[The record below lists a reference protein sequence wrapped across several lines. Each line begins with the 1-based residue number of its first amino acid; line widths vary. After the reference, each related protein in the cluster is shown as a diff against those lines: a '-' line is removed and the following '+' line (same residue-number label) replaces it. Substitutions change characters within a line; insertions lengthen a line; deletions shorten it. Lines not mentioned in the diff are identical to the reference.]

1 MKITADE
8 LRPLFLFEHLTD
20 EQLAYLVDHGE
31 VVEYAAGEVIC
42 EEGAPAEHFVVMLSG
57 ETAIYRKSQ
66 GTEVEITRTSQ
77 PGVYNGA
84 TQAYLMDR
92 IDQLYQGTFRAMA
105 PTRIFQMPAHDFAD
119 AIKEWFPMAIHLL
132 EGLFFGMNATRRLL
146 DQRERLTALG
156 TITAGLTH
164 ELNNPAAAAVR
175 SADELGDRIGKTGS
189 RLAELAG
196 DGITGAELGALVALR
211 DELVH
216 REVPARR
223 AMEISDAEDELG
235 DWLESHGLSDAWD
248 LAPDLVSNGF
258 GIADAERIT
267 ELLGPD
273 RLAAAIR
280 WLANGLELAELQS
293 EISEAA
299 VRISTLLGAA
309 KQYSQMDRAP
319 YQTVK
324 LPDLL
329 DSTLTMLSGKI
340 ASGVTVV
347 KEYDPQLP
355 PMQVYAAELNQ
366 VWTNLI
372 DNALYAMAGSGTLT
386 VRAHRDGECALVEIG
401 DTGPGIPEDHLS
413 QIFTPFFTTKPVGD
427 GTGLGLDI
435 SWKIVVNRHHGD
447 LRVESQ
453 PGRTVFKIW
462 LPLVQAEASGGR

>member
-8 LRPLFLFEHLTD
+8 LRPLFLFEHLDD
-20 EQLAYLVDHGE
+20 EQLAYLVEHGE
-31 VVEYAAGEVIC
+31 VVEYGAGQAIC
-42 EEGAPAEHFVVMLSG
+42 QEGEPAEYFVVMISG
-57 ETAIYRKSQ
+57 EVAIFRHSQ
-66 GTEVEITRTSQ
+66 GEEVEITRTTQ
-77 PGVYNGA
+77 PGVYSGA

-92 IDQLYQGTFRAMA
+92 IDQVYQGSFRAMA
-105 PTRIFQMPAHDFAD
+105 PSRIFRMRAHDFAA
-119 AIKEWFPMAIHLL
+119 AIQEWFPMAIHLL

-146 DQRERLTALG
+146 DQRARLAALG

-164 ELNNPAAAAVR
+164 ELNNPAAAVVR
-175 SADELGDRIGKTGS
+175 SADELGDRIGKTGA

-196 DGITGAELGALVALR
+196 PGISGDELGALVALR

-216 REVPARR
+216 REVPVRR

-235 DWLESHGLSDAWD
+235 DWLEDQGLSDAWD

-258 GIADAERIT
+258 GIPDGERIAA
-267 ELLGPD
+267 LLGD
-273 RLAAAIR
+273 GRLAPAIR
-280 WLANGLELAELQS
+280 WLANGLELSELQT

-324 LPDLL
+324 LADLL
-329 DSTLTMLSGKI
+329 DSTLTMLGGKI
-340 ASGVTVV
+340 KSGVTVV
-347 KEYDPQLP
+347 KEYDPGLP

-386 VRAHRDGECALVEIG
+386 VRTSRDGDCALVEIG
-401 DTGPGIPEDHLS
+401 DTGPGISKENLS
-413 QIFTPFFTTKPVGD
+413 QIFTPFFTTKPMGE

-447 LRVESQ
+447 LRVESSPEGTRFQ
-453 PGRTVFKIW
+453 IY
-462 LPLVQAEASGGR
+462 LPLDDPDSGGR